1 MMTIGEVNQIAEKVY
16 YEIET
21 ALKKATSKYSI
32 DCIETDYEI
41 NKRSNTHRASI
52 LLYINNINVEINKQK
67 YPCLNTIALR
77 INLDVENLVARQFH
91 FEVVDNDTVKSFF
104 IYNERQY
111 YYINN
116 NYISIPIINGDI
128 DCPFITSINE
138 SVPNIDSDKSVHL
151 HGAPDMYKFK
161 MMNFKFIWLK
171 MVFDN

>member
-1 MMTIGEVNQIAEKVY
+1 MMTISEVNQIVEKVY
-16 YEIET
+16 YEFET

-32 DCIETDYEI
+32 DCIETKYEI
-41 NKRSNTHRASI
+41 NKRSNMHRASI
-52 LLYINNINVEINKQK
+52 LIYINNIDIELNQQK
-67 YPCLNTIALR
+67 YPCLNTIAIRLD
-77 INLDVENLVARQFH
+77 IDVENLVAKQFH
-91 FEVVDNDTVKSFF
+91 FEVVDNDLVKSFF
-104 IYNERQY
+104 IYDERQH

-128 DCPFITSINE
+128 DCPFITGIHESI
-138 SVPNIDSDKSVHL
+138 PNIDNDKSVHL

>member
-32 DCIETDYEI
+32 DCIETNYEI

-77 INLDVENLVARQFH
+77 INLDAENLVARQFH

-104 IYNERQY
+104 IYNERQH